1 MKKLLTLGLTLAVT
15 ATASAQLVR
24 LEVDFID
31 NKGLVPGDTYRVY
44 AVMENEGDILD
55 AVYGEASAPMRV
67 SASKGFYQ
75 HPKGGA
81 LSADIQRYDTM
92 SDESLLYDSWVTI
105 GAEDNYMNAVSGFI
119 MEDALADF
127 EDFGLALLLRQQG
140 VDESMVNDRVKS
152 LASDKELTNK
162 QLMDECQIST
172 NDGAWFVTPDKRQA
186 AAGPSKRILLMQLTT
201 HGEVNGLINLH
212 GRTKAVTDSDGN
224 AVGGQEVIQSEG
236 LTFVCSRPR

>member
-1 MKKLLTLGLTLAVT
+1 MNKLLTLGLTLAAT
-15 ATASAQLVR
+15 ATASAQFVR
-24 LEVDFID
+24 LEVDYID
-31 NKGLVPGDTYRVY
+31 NMGKVPGDTYRVY

-55 AVYGEASAPMRV
+55 AVYGEASAPMKIT
-67 SASKGFYQ
+67 STKPFYQ

-81 LSADIQRYDTM
+81 LSADVQRYDAL
-92 SDESLLYDSWVTI
+92 SDETLLYDSWVTI

-119 MEDALADF
+119 MEDALASFD
-127 EDFGLALLLRQQG
+127 QG
-140 VDESMVNDRVKS
+140 
-152 LASDKELTNK
+152 KELA
-162 QLMDECQIST
+162 T

-201 HGEVNGLINLH
+201 SGEVNGLINLH

-236 LTFVCSRPR
+236 LTFVCVRPR

>member
-1 MKKLLTLGLTLAVT
+1 MNKFLTLGLTLAVT
-15 ATASAQLVR
+15 ATASAQFVR

-31 NKGLVPGDTYRVY
+31 NMGKVPGDTYRVY

-55 AVYGEASAPMRV
+55 AVYGEAKAPMKIT
-67 SASKGFYQ
+67 ATKPFYQ
-75 HPKGGA
+75 HPKGGP

-92 SDESLLYDSWVTI
+92 SDESLLFDSWVTI

-119 MEDALADF
+119 MEDALAVFDQGG
-127 EDFGLALLLRQQG
+127 ELA
-140 VDESMVNDRVKS
+140 
-152 LASDKELTNK
+152 
-162 QLMDECQIST
+162 T

-201 HGEVNGLINLH
+201 QGEVNGLINLH

-236 LTFVCSRPR
+236 LTFVCARPR

>member
-119 MEDALADF
+119 MEDALTAFD
-127 EDFGLALLLRQQG
+127 QG
-140 VDESMVNDRVKS
+140 G
-152 LASDKELTNK
+152 ELV
-162 QLMDECQIST
+162 T

-186 AAGPSKRILLMQLTT
+186 AAGPSKRILLMQLTSA
-201 HGEVNGLINLH
+201 GDVNGLINLH